1 MTTRSEPLPA
11 DLAAAHAMIL
21 AQREQLTLAKSEV
34 AVGLCVMIMVLR
46 RACYAISRPIRQIG
60 RDSSPAWQFSL
71 ASATLRCRR
80 RPEWHLLS
88 MQDLRWRALAEIRKQ
103 PGCSDVQGIA
113 INRVSD
119 QQAENN
125 WSLCV
130 VPAGAADA
138 NTAARAA
145 LHVQSVLRRDYDL
158 VPT

>member
-1 MTTRSEPLPA
+1 M
-11 DLAAAHAMIL
+11 
-21 AQREQLTLAKSEV
+21 AK
-34 AVGLCVMIMVLR
+34 
-46 RACYAISRPIRQIG
+46 
-60 RDSSPAWQFSL
+60 
-71 ASATLRCRR
+71 T
-80 RPEWHLLS
+80 LLS

-119 QQAENN
+119 PHAEN

-130 VPAGAADA
+130 LSAGAADA

-158 VPT
+158 MTD